1 MGLSKL
7 TIAYLFN
14 PENDKFVLLIN
25 SESLKFSRKVSYT
38 SDQTLGRAA
47 SVNRFDGHAP
57 SNLSFSFILDG
68 TGIAYDKTE
77 TVEETIKKF
86 EAVVYRYIGKIHQP
100 NPLKVSWGNFSFNC
114 RLESL
119 DYEYTLFAPNG
130 EPLRVKVSVSFT
142 NFITREEEKKGEWH
156 LTGPVSHD

>member
-25 SESLKFSRKVSYT
+25 PESLKFSRKVSYT

-77 TVEETIKKF
+77 TVEETI
-86 EAVVYRYIGKIHQP
+86 
-100 NPLKVSWGNFSFNC
+100 
-114 RLESL
+114 
-119 DYEYTLFAPNG
+119 
-130 EPLRVKVSVSFT
+130 
-142 NFITREEEKKGEWH
+142 
-156 LTGPVSHD
+156 